1 MGTRHTKAANAYHKR
16 ASRQYHLELHKEND
30 ADIIKRLDSVKNKQG
45 FIKALIRD
53 DIKRGH
59 NDYSGA

>member
-30 ADIIKRLDSVKNKQG
+30 ADVINKLETVDNKQG
-45 FIKALIRD
+45 YIKTLIRR
-53 DIKRGH
+53 DIQ
-59 NDYSGA
+59 GAK

>member
-30 ADIIKRLDSVKNKQG
+30 ADIIHKLETVDNKQG
-45 FIKALIRD
+45 YIKTLIRG
-53 DIKRGH
+53 DIQ
-59 NDYSGA
+59 GAK

>member
-30 ADIIKRLDSVKNKQG
+30 ADIINKLETVDNKQG
-45 FIKALIRD
+45 YIKTLIRR
-53 DIKRGH
+53 DIQ
-59 NDYSGA
+59 GAE

>member
-30 ADIIKRLDSVKNKQG
+30 ADIINKLETVDNKQG
-45 FIKALIRD
+45 YIKTLIRY
-53 DIKRGH
+53 DIKRG
-59 NDYSGA
+59 NNE

>member
-30 ADIIKRLDSVKNKQG
+30 ADIINKLETVGNKQG
-45 FIKALIRD
+45 YIKTLIRK
-53 DIKRGH
+53 DIQ
-59 NDYSGA
+59 GAK